1 MGITDNHI
9 PGRSRRRLRLAAVA
23 VLSICVAGSFAA
35 GDAAAKKKKKPKA
48 TVFAASVAPNLA
60 IPDRPV
66 PATEREVPAVST
78 ITVGKKF
85 KGKTVGDVNV
95 TGIQT
100 TGSAANAV
108 PDLSF
113 SLSSPDGQF
122 VLLEATQLTGQNIG
136 PLTLDDDTPTSICPS
151 PTPTCSD
158 PDSTLTEPFAGTA
171 NLFGLRQG
179 DLAPLSNFN
188 GAYMKGTW
196 TFRIWDN
203 SNTRTSI
210 LNSWGL
216 KITPEKPVT

>member
-1 MGITDNHI
+1 MGLTDTYI
-9 PGRSRRRLRLAAVA
+9 PGRSRRRLRLVGFA
-23 VLSICVAGSFAA
+23 VLSICVAAGFVA
-35 GDAAAKKKKKPKA
+35 GDAAAKKKKKQKA
-48 TVFAASVAPNLA
+48 SVFAAAVAPNAA
-60 IPDRPV
+60 IPDRP
-66 PATEREVPAVST
+66 ATGHEVPLVST

-100 TGSAANAV
+100 TGSGANAAS
-108 PDLSF
+108 DLSF

-122 VLLEATQLTGQNIG
+122 VLLDATELTGQNVG
-136 PLTLDDDTPTSICPS
+136 PLTLDDDTSRSICPS
-151 PTPTCSD
+151 PTPNCPD

-188 GAYMKGTW
+188 GASMKGTW

-203 SNTRTSI
+203 STGQTSI
-210 LNSWGL
+210 LNAWGVQ
-216 KITPEKPVT
+216 ITAERPVT